1 MEGRL
6 NARKASSDVIVFCP
20 GTLSEKG
27 ILYDEHPSN
36 KVKVALSASKVRPT
50 LKNCWKRTI
59 IGPRSENFKF

>member
-6 NARKASSDVIVFCP
+6 NSRKASSDVIVFCP

-36 KVKVALSASKVRPT
+36 KVKVALLVNKARAAK
-50 LKNCWKRTI
+50 L
-59 IGPRSENFKF
+59 SERK

>member
-6 NARKASSDVIVFCP
+6 NSRKASSDVIVFCP

-36 KVKVALSASKVRPT
+36 KVKVALSANKARAAK
-50 LKNCWKRTI
+50 L
-59 IGPRSENFKF
+59 SERK